1 MHNMFIKKQIL
12 EFSLRIFI
20 DFYNTCLLDF
30 RCNNIFEQ
38 IILLLLL
45 IFFNIDKIYKAVFKS
60 KIIF

>member
-12 EFSLRIFI
+12 EFLLHIFI

-45 IFFNIDKIYKAVFKS
+45 IFFNIGKI
-60 KIIF
+60 